1 MRSQD
6 LIEEAMKVIPAGVTR
21 SFRYF
26 EPYPFY
32 VEKAAKNKLYDVD
45 GNEYI
50 DFWMGHGALVLG
62 HMHPVVVDA
71 ALEQVKLGFHFGCC
85 HEWEVRL
92 AEKIVKLVP
101 SVEMVRFNNSG
112 TEANIH
118 AIRLARA
125 YTKRDKVGKFEGG
138 WHGTCDPL
146 NIGVGWPLDELGA
159 GLLESTFK
167 NTVILPYNNLD
178 HVRRVTK
185 KDELA
190 CIILEPVQG
199 SSGFIPAEKEFL
211 EGLRELCDETNTLLI
226 FDEVITGFRLA
237 PGGGQE
243 AYGVIPDIT
252 TFGKAVGSGELPVGA
267 FGGRA
272 DIMELMDH
280 LKHPGKANHVQQGGT
295 YSGNPLVTRCGYA
308 ALKEFGKG
316 YMYPKMDRLGEKARR
331 GIEDAIEKSGVKAFV
346 TGMGSMFKLHFTKER
361 PKDIRTANLTRDPEL
376 DKEYFRYLVSH
387 GVLAMTP
394 SYPHF
399 FVSLP
404 HTEEDI
410 ERLISLTED
419 FLKSVKS
426 R

>member
-6 LIEEAMKVIPAGVTR
+6 LIKEAMKVIPAGVTR

-32 VEKAAKNKLYDVD
+32 VERAAEDKLYDVD

-62 HMHPVVVDA
+62 HMHRVVVEA
-71 ALEQVKLGFHFGCC
+71 VMEQVKLGFHFGCC

-92 AEKIVKLVP
+92 AEKVVDLVP
-101 SVEMVRFNNSG
+101 SIDLVRFTNSG

-118 AIRLARA
+118 AVRLARA

-146 NIGVGWPLDELGA
+146 HIGVSWPLDEPDTA
-159 GLLESTFK
+159 GLVEGATKDTVVLRFNDLE
-167 NTVILPYNNLD
+167 N
-178 HVRRVTK
+178 VRKALKTE
-185 KDELA
+185 ELA
-190 CIILEPVQG
+190 CVIVEPVQG
-199 SSGFIPAEKEFL
+199 SSGFIPADKEFL
-211 EGLRELCDETNTLLI
+211 KGLRELCDETGTLLI
-226 FDEVITGFRLA
+226 FDEVITGFRMA

-243 AYGVIPDIT
+243 VYGVIPDMT
-252 TFGKAVGSGELPVGA
+252 TLGKAVGSGEFPVGA

-272 DIMELMDH
+272 DIMDLMDH
-280 LKHPGKANHVQQGGT
+280 LKHPGKANHVVQGGT
-295 YSGNPLVTRCGYA
+295 YSGNPLVTRCGYE
-308 ALKEFGKG
+308 ALKEFEKG
-316 YMYPKMDRLGEKARR
+316 YMYPKMNRLGENARK
-331 GIEDAIEKSGVKAFV
+331 GIEEAVERSGVNAFV
-346 TGMGSMFKLHFTKER
+346 TGMGSMLKLHFTKEK
-361 PKDIRTANLTRDPEL
+361 PKDIRTANLTRDPNL
-376 DKEYFRYLVSH
+376 DKQYFRYLVSH

-410 ERLISLTED
+410 DRLISLTED
-419 FLKSVKS
+419 FLKTVKG
-426 R
+426 